1 MATWLLDGAVG
12 WLAQRV
18 QGMLSA
24 LVSVLGAAFFTSP
37 DVTLFPQVRSL
48 ADRSAVVVGA
58 AFALAVVVAGLT
70 AMVHG
75 TVQIRYE
82 VKDLLP
88 RLVFGFVMSAFGVP
102 VCGVLIEVGNS
113 LATAMVG
120 DTSTGER
127 SVEFVRARLVS
138 AAADPESALLAVV
151 IAAVIVVLFYLL
163 LVSWLARLIGLIILA
178 GVAPLA
184 LACYCL
190 PQLQPAAQLWW
201 RALLGMLATPVA
213 QALCFTTGVR
223 LLLDPDVNVAVLLT
237 PAGSTDVVNRF
248 IAAGVLWFTVK
259 VPSLISRYA
268 LQGGSGRSSVGV
280 VLRTLVVQS
289 VTRRLPIRR

>member
-1 MATWLLDGAVG
+1 MVNWLLDDAVG

-24 LVSVLGAAFFTSP
+24 LVSLLGASFFTSP
-37 DVTLFPQVRSL
+37 DVTVFPQVQLL
-48 ADRSAVVVGA
+48 ADRSAAIVAA
-58 AFALAVVVAGLT
+58 AFALAIVAAGLT
-70 AMVHG
+70 AMTHG
-75 TVQIRYE
+75 TVQVRYE

-102 VCGVLIEVGNS
+102 VCHVLIEVAN
-113 LATAMVG
+113 AVTAAMVG
-120 DTSTGER
+120 DTSSGAR
-127 SVEFVRARLVS
+127 SVEFVRAHLVS
-138 AAADPESALLAVV
+138 ALTDPASAVVAVV
-151 IAAVIVVLFYLL
+151 IAVIIVVLFYLL
-163 LVSWLARLIGLIILA
+163 LATWLVRVITLIILA

-201 RALLGMLATPVA
+201 RTLLGTLATPVA

-223 LLLDPDVNVAVLLT
+223 LLLDPDVNVTVLLT
-237 PAGSTDVVNRF
+237 PAGSTDVVNLF
-248 IAAGVLWFTVK
+248 IAAGVLWLTARI
-259 VPSLISRYA
+259 PSLIGRFA
-268 LQGGSGRSSVGV
+268 LQNGAGRSSAGV

-289 VTRRLPIRR
+289 VTRRLPLRR

>member
-1 MATWLLDGAVG
+1 MTSWLLDEAVG

-24 LVSVLGAAFFTSP
+24 LVSLLGASFFTSP
-37 DVTLFPQVRSL
+37 DVTVFPQVRML
-48 ADRSAVVVGA
+48 ADRSAAIVGA

-75 TVQIRYE
+75 TVQVRYE

-102 VCGVLIEVGNS
+102 VCRVLIEVAN
-113 LATAMVG
+113 AVTAAFVDDASSG
-120 DTSTGER
+120 PR
-127 SVEFVRARLVS
+127 SVEFVRAHLVS
-138 AAADPESALLAVV
+138 ALTDPASAVVAVV
-151 IAAVIVVLFYLL
+151 IAVIIVVLFYLL
-163 LVSWLARLIGLIILA
+163 LATWLVRIITLIVLA

-201 RALLGMLATPVA
+201 RALLGTLATPVA

-223 LLLDPDVNVAVLLT
+223 LLLDPDANMTVLLT
-237 PAGSTDVVNRF
+237 PAGSTDVVNLF

-259 VPSLISRYA
+259 IPSLIGRYA
-268 LQGGSGRSSVGV
+268 LHNGSGRSGAGV

-289 VTRRLPIRR
+289 VTRRLHIRR